1 MLRPYRPLV
10 LFVAEAW
17 VVLIAI
23 ASIAILLLRSGA
35 DLLALLAVL
44 LAGALIFLF
53 ADTDRDVNCKSR
65 DILAP
70 LDGTV
75 IQRRECHDP
84 ILAREAIRIV
94 LRVSPFGGYCLRAPV
109 EAEVISIP
117 DGEGPNRASR
127 LLSDEGEDV
136 ILRVVR
142 GALFGSAPVLTP
154 LGERVGQGRR
164 CGLRR
169 LARELEILVPAGVRV
184 EVAVGQKVR
193 SGQTVLATLL
203 RKPH

>member
-1 MLRPYRPLV
+1 MLRPHQPLV

-17 VVLIAI
+17 IVLIALAVI
-23 ASIAILLLRSGA
+23 AVLLLRAGA
-35 DLLALLAVL
+35 DLLALLAL
-44 LAGALIFLF
+44 ILAGTLAIVF
-53 ADTDRDVNCKSR
+53 ADADREINCKPR
-65 DILAP
+65 GVLAP

-84 ILAREAIRIV
+84 LLSREAIRIV
-94 LRVSPFGGYCLRAPV
+94 LRVAPFGGYCLRAPL
-109 EAEVISIP
+109 EAELVSTP
-117 DGEGPNRASR
+117 DDRAHASR
-127 LLSDEGEDV
+127 LQSDEGEDV
-136 ILRVVR
+136 VLRVVR
-142 GALFGSAPVLTP
+142 GALFGSHPVLAR

-169 LARELEILVPAGVRV
+169 LARTLEILVPASARV

-203 RKPH
+203 RKQH